1 VVAKRRQLARA
12 DSISGVTQRIPEAT
26 VTRLPVYLRAL
37 LEAAESQTLTLSS
50 EALAERTGVNAAQL
64 RKDLSHLGSYG
75 TRGVGYDVEFL
86 ITQISRHLGLHQ
98 DRRVAIVGVG
108 NLGQALAHYHG
119 FPARGFRICAAFD
132 ADPGKIGLPVGDTV
146 VRPVED
152 LVEIVRSEHVVI
164 GLITTPPA
172 VAQDVADK
180 LVSAGVTS
188 ILNFAPT
195 LIRVPDHIALRKVD
209 LAIELQILSYYEQS
223 SGVTAELQNDGGLAA
238 LS

>member
-1 VVAKRRQLARA
+1 V
-12 DSISGVTQRIPEAT
+12 SPRIPEAT
-26 VTRLPVYLRAL
+26 VGRLPVYLRAL
-37 LEAAESQTLTLSS
+37 LEAAESQTLMLSS
-50 EALAERTGVNAAQL
+50 EALAERTGVNAAQV

-86 ITQISRHLGLHQ
+86 VAQISRHLGLNQ

-119 FPARGFRICAAFD
+119 FPARGFRISAAFD
-132 ADPGKIGLPVGDTV
+132 ADPAKIGQPIGDTV
-146 VRPVED
+146 VRPFDD
-152 LVEIVRSEHVVI
+152 LVEVVRREKVVI

-172 VAQDVADK
+172 VAQEVADR

-195 LIRVPDHIALRKVD
+195 LVRVPSHVALRKVD

-223 SGVTAELQNDGGLAA
+223 SGVTAPLREGDGLAA
-238 LS
+238 LG